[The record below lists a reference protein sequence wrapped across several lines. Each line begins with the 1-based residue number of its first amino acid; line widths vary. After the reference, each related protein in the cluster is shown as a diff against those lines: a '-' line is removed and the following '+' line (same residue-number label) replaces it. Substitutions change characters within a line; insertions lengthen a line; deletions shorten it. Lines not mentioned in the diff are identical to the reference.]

1 MLKVSGNLI
10 PGLDGALEKQLFRGG
25 GVHYLNCKEAGHH
38 TQTPLIHSRS
48 ADITH
53 VSWNS
58 VHTKLPPQKS
68 SHSRNA
74 LKAYA
79 MRRRRAHRKTETY
92 VLFEPGQDERF
103 VSEEELKAKLK
114 DWLEKWPGKVLPPD
128 LARFENM
135 DDAVSFLVRSVCELE
150 IDGDV
155 GSIQW
160 YEVRLE

>member
-1 MLKVSGNLI
+1 MLKVSGNLV
-10 PGLDGALEKQLFRGG
+10 PGLEGALEKRLFRGG
-25 GVHYLNCKEAGHH
+25 VHKLNSCHH

-48 ADITH
+48 ADIT

-58 VHTKLPPQKS
+58 VHTKLPQKS
-68 SHSRNA
+68 SNSRNA

-79 MRRRRAHRKTETY
+79 MRRRRAHRRTETY
-92 VLFEPGQDERF
+92 VLFEPGQEERF

-114 DWLEKWPGKVLPPD
+114 DWLEKWPGKALPPD